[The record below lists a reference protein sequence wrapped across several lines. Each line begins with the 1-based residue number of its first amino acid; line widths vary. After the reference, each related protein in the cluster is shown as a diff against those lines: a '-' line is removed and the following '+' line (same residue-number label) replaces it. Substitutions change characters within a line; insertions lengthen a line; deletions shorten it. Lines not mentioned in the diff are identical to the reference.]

1 MAFATEKYRILGVYE
16 AGFMYDNS
24 GTAAERPVKFINKV
38 DFTNDV
44 NEVNFEGDQQQ
55 ERVYIFN
62 GLSASVECDYF
73 DLATLATTFAKA
85 EDTSISGVSSRTYFG
100 ETAETTGI
108 GVGFYAKAQ
117 AYESVGGVTKN
128 IRIVIPRATISAVE
142 APNLAYNAKAQLK
155 FKVTASKATTDIAG
169 DALVGVPSG
178 GAFWYFDELT

>member
-1 MAFATEKYRILGVYE
+1 MAIATEKYRILGVYE
-16 AGFMYDNS
+16 AGFMYDNA
-24 GTAAERPVKFINKV
+24 GTAAERPVKFVNKI

-62 GLSASVECDYF
+62 GLSAAVECDYF
-73 DLATLATTFAKA
+73 DLATIATTFNKT
-85 EDTSISGVSSRTYFG
+85 EDTTTAGVESRTYFG

-108 GVGFYAKAQ
+108 AVGFYAKCQ
-117 AYESVGGVTKN
+117 AYESVGAATEL

-142 APNLAYNAKAQLK
+142 APNLSYNGKAQLK

-169 DALVGVPSG
+169 DALPGVPSLG
-178 GAFWYFDELT
+178 CFWYLDKMT